1 MPYKQSLAYS
11 KDLIKGTKIEV
22 LKKKLIMPYTGIA
35 TVKLYDSL
43 TGKQTYEA
51 KSENRISA
59 VFGNMAYLDGFYYPM
74 LDNMQEKVLN
84 DVYITYPFR
93 IMVLTTGDI
102 AEDPYDYWT
111 WGSIVGYADSLY
123 PYSGSDNLRGSV
135 NSSETTRSTSTRHYV
150 MDFPTNAANGTFKSI
165 YWTGGNE
172 IDSGAQSPRI
182 NSMYTK
188 KTLEIGSSGNYLPNY
203 NLCTDKTNLYVLK
216 INSTTLYV
224 YDKVTY
230 AKKSNVTLTA
240 SARAVAYDGTS
251 FWILISDGSFK
262 KLNKNFAVLESYSKS
277 AAIPGD
283 LVSGVHYYD
292 IAADET
298 YVYITYNG
306 CTDSSGLNSKYKSY
320 IAKYNKDGTFADKAQ
335 MYAGSSGGITLTK
348 IPGNKLWA
356 IINYGTCLQLN
367 KDAGVY
373 GTSDFSST
381 DYDSIVW
388 DEDTSTMFTYSDR
401 SYGELKQQYI
411 VPASAHTLLPEA
423 ITKTPT
429 NTMKIQYDFTC
440 DYVYPLDM
448 PAH

>member
-1 MPYKQSLAYS
+1 MNYKQSLAYS

-22 LKKKLIMPYTGIA
+22 LKKKPIMPFTGIA

-84 DVYITYPFR
+84 DVYVTYPFR
-93 IMVLTTGDI
+93 IMVLATGDI

-123 PYSGSDNLRGSV
+123 PYSGSDNLRGSI

-165 YWTGGNE
+165 YWTGGNGT
-172 IDSGAQSPRI
+172 DSDAQSPRI

-203 NLCTDKTNLYVLK
+203 NLCTDGTNLYVLK

-230 AKKSNVTLTA
+230 AKKSNVTLPA
-240 SARAVAYDGTS
+240 SARAVAYDGAN

-262 KLNKNFAVLESYSKS
+262 KLDKNFAVVESYSKS
-277 AAIPGD
+277 ATISGD
-283 LVSGVHYYD
+283 LVYGVNYYD
-292 IAADET
+292 IAANET

-306 CTDSSGLNSKYKSY
+306 CTDSSGSNSKYRSR
-320 IAKYNKDGTFADKAQ
+320 IAKYNKDGTFADKTQ
-335 MYAGSSGGITLTK
+335 IYSGSSGGITLTK

-401 SYGELKQQYI
+401 SYGELKRQYI

-440 DYVYPLDM
+440 DYVCPLDM